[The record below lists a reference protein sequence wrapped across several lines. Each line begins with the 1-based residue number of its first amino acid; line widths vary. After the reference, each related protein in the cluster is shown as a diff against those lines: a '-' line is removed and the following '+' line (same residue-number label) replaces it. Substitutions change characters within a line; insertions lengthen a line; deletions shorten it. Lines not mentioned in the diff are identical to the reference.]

1 MTRHHPNA
9 ILLVRGCR
17 VPLLLF
23 YKDMPMNKVRK
34 AVIPAAGMG
43 TRFLPITKGV
53 PKEMLAIVDRP
64 ALHYIVEEAA
74 QSGLTDI
81 LIIVN
86 KGKDAINRYFGDNP
100 IYDKLKGHAN
110 LASLEVLL
118 SKANISYTF
127 QEVLNGNGAAVQ
139 LAEEFAAGEP
149 FVVLFGD
156 DIIHNPANPC
166 AKQLVDAYHKTG
178 KTILGV
184 QEMPP
189 ADAVKYGVVKKGKE
203 DGRFCEVLGIV
214 EKPDIDKLPST
225 LCSLGRFLL
234 KPNIFDA
241 LRRAPYKNNEL
252 YLTDALDIIAREEGV
267 CAYNFEGRRYD
278 IGDKFGFMQANIEY
292 GLRSPYGDKL
302 KEYLL
307 GLGSM
312 F

>member
-1 MTRHHPNA
+1 MEK
-9 ILLVRGCR
+9 L
-17 VPLLLF
+17 
-23 YKDMPMNKVRK
+23 RK
-34 AVIPAAGMG
+34 AVIPAAGLG

-64 ALHYIVEEAA
+64 ALHYIVEEAVE
-74 QSGLTDI
+74 SGLTDI
-81 LIIVN
+81 LIIIN
-86 KGKDAINRYFGDNP
+86 EGKDAINNYFGNNP
-100 IYDKLKGHAN
+100 IYEKLKHHAN
-110 LASLEVLL
+110 LTALEELL
-118 SKANISYTF
+118 SKANISYAL
-127 QEVLNGNGAAVQ
+127 QKVLNGNGAAVQ

-156 DIIHNPANPC
+156 DIIHNPGNPC
-166 AKQLVDAYHKTG
+166 AKQLADAYYKTG

-184 QEMPP
+184 QEIPP

-203 DGRFCEVLGIV
+203 DGRFCEVLGII
-214 EKPDIDKLPST
+214 EKPPIDKLPSN

-241 LRRAPYKNNEL
+241 LCRAPLKNNEL

-267 CAYNFEGRRYD
+267 IAYNFEGRRYD

-292 GLRSPYGDKL
+292 GLRSGYGDKL
-302 KEYLL
+302 KDYLKEL
-307 GLGSM
+307 QNK